1 MSSASLLRR
10 GQSIVAER
18 SLFWGLAAL
27 LTLTAILPVGRL
39 LVEGVLPGG
48 VPGLAPFNRVLN
60 DPATWVA
67 LGHTLWVSLAAMVIS
82 GVIGGA
88 MALVV
93 ALTDLPAKRIAVF
106 CFTML
111 LMVPS
116 QITTIAWIELL
127 GPSSALLHWVG
138 LAPAPGT
145 RHPLYSPAGITVLLG
160 LEHAPLVFLG
170 LRTALRLLPGDLI
183 EAARASGARPPRVVR
198 TVIVPLMGPSLIAG
212 MALAFVSNIGNFGT
226 PALLGIPARFPMLT
240 TLIYQR
246 LSGFGPRV
254 LSEVAVLS
262 LVLGVIA
269 IVGVGFESW
278 LSGRRDVRVDG
289 AAATPVRLS
298 LGAWRWPTI
307 LLVWGF
313 LAATLLVP
321 LSALLATAL
330 VRAYGQPFGLATM
343 TLENFR
349 FILFDHPA
357 ARRAVVNSFMLSIA
371 AALLLFLAAVPVA
384 YFAVWRRSRLMR
396 TLVFATELSY
406 ALPGVVLAIA
416 AILIFIR
423 PVLGLSLYNTLGI
436 ILMAYLAR
444 FFTLA
449 QRPVAAAFRQLD
461 IRLEEAAQMSGAGF
475 VRRVLTVALPLVA
488 PAAAAGGLLV
498 FLTAFNE
505 LTVSAL
511 LWSAGHETL
520 GVVVFSL
527 EQGGDNTLAAAIASL
542 TVAATVGLMA
552 VASFLTRNLAHPVLP
567 WQA

>member
-1 MSSASLLRR
+1 M
-10 GQSIVAER
+10 
-18 SLFWGLAAL
+18 FWGLSAL
-27 LTLTAILPVGRL
+27 LSLIAIFPVARL
-39 LVEGVLPGG
+39 LVEGAMPGG
-48 VPGLAPFNRVLN
+48 VPGFGAIDRVLQ

-67 LGHTLWVSLAAMVIS
+67 FGHTLWVSLVAMVIS
-82 GVIGGA
+82 GIIGGA

-93 ALTDLPAKRIAVF
+93 ALTDLPAKVVLVF
-106 CFTML
+106 GFTML
-111 LMVPS
+111 LMIPS

-127 GPSSALLHWVG
+127 GPASPLLKLVG

-145 RHPLYSPAGITVLLG
+145 RHPLYSSTGITLLLG

-170 LRTALRLLPGDLI
+170 LRTALRSLPGDLI
-183 EAARASGARPPRVVR
+183 EAARAAGARPPRVVA
-198 TVIVPLMGPSLIAG
+198 TIVVPLMGPSLIAG

-262 LVLGVIA
+262 LLLGVLA
-269 IVGVGFESW
+269 VGGVLFETW
-278 LSGRRDVRVDG
+278 LAGRRDVRIDG
-289 AAATPVRLS
+289 APAPVRIP
-298 LGAWRWPTI
+298 LGPWRWPVI
-307 LLVWGF
+307 LLVWTF

-321 LSALLATAL
+321 LAALISTAL
-330 VRAYGQPFGLATM
+330 VAAYGQPLGLATA

-357 ARRAVVNSFMLSIA
+357 ARRAVVNSLGLATSAAVLLS
-371 AALLLFLAAVPVA
+371 LAAVPAA
-384 YFAVWRRSRLMR
+384 YFAVWRRRRLMR
-396 TLVFATELSY
+396 ALVLASELSY

-423 PVLGLSLYNTLGI
+423 PIFGFSLYNTLGI

-461 IRLEEAAQMSGAGF
+461 IKLEEAAQMAGAGF

-520 GVVVFSL
+520 GVVVFGL
-527 EQGGDNTLAAAIASL
+527 EQAGDNTVAAAIASL
-542 TVAATVGLMA
+542 TVGATVALMA
-552 VASFLTRNLAHPVLP
+552 IASFLTRNLATPVLP

>member
-1 MSSASLLRR
+1 MPGR
-10 GQSIVAER
+10 GRSVAAER

-27 LTLTAILPVGRL
+27 LGLIAVVPVARL
-39 LVEGVLPGG
+39 MTEGVMPGG
-48 VPGLAPFNRVLN
+48 IPGLGPFRRVLA

-67 LGHTLWVSLAAMVIS
+67 LGQTLWVSLAAMVLS
-82 GVIGGA
+82 GLVGGA
-88 MALVV
+88 MALIV
-93 ALTDLPAKRIAVF
+93 ALTDLPAKRALVF
-106 CFTML
+106 AFTML

-116 QITTIAWIELL
+116 QVTTIAWIELL
-127 GPSSALLHWVG
+127 GPSSALLHLVG
-138 LAPAPGT
+138 LAPVPGT
-145 RHPLYSPAGITVLLG
+145 RNPLYSATGITVLLG

-170 LRTALRLLPGDLI
+170 LRTALRALPGELV
-183 EAARASGARPPRVVR
+183 EAARASGARPARVVR

-254 LSEVAVLS
+254 LAEVAVLS
-262 LVLGVIA
+262 LLLGVLA
-269 IVGVGFESW
+269 VAGVLIEAW
-278 LSGRRDVRVDG
+278 LAGRRDVRVDG
-289 AAATPVRLS
+289 AAAAPVRLP
-298 LGAWRWPTI
+298 LGRWRWPVM

-313 LAATLLVP
+313 LATTLLVP
-321 LSALLATAL
+321 LTALLSTAL
-330 VRAYGQPFGLATM
+330 VAAYGQPFGLATA

-349 FILFDHPA
+349 FILFGHPA
-357 ARRAVVNSFMLSIA
+357 ARRAVANSLLLALGA
-371 AALLLFLAAVPVA
+371 AVLLFLAAVPVA
-384 YFAVWRRSRLMR
+384 YFAVWRRRRLMR
-396 TLVFATELSY
+396 ALVLATELSY

-423 PVLGLSLYNTLGI
+423 PVLGFTLYNTLGI

-449 QRPVAAAFRQLD
+449 HRPVAAAFRQLD

-542 TVAATVGLMA
+542 TIVATVGLMA
-552 VASFLTRNLAHPVLP
+552 IASFLTRNLAHPVLP

>member
-1 MSSASLLRR
+1 MPNR
-10 GQSIVAER
+10 GRSIAAER
-18 SLFWGLAAL
+18 CLFWGLAVL
-27 LTLTAILPVGRL
+27 LSLIAILPVARL
-39 LVEGVLPGG
+39 LVEGAMPGG
-48 VPGLAPFNRVLN
+48 VPGIGALDRVLN

-67 LGHTLWVSLAAMVIS
+67 FGHTLWVSLVAMAIS
-82 GVIGGA
+82 GLIGGA

-93 ALTDLPAKRIAVF
+93 ALTDLPAKGVMVF
-106 CFTML
+106 GFTML
-111 LMVPS
+111 LMIPS

-127 GPSSALLHWVG
+127 GPSSPLLKLIG

-145 RHPLYSPAGITVLLG
+145 RHPLYSATGITVLLG
-160 LEHAPLVFLG
+160 LEHAPPVFLG
-170 LRTALRLLPGDLI
+170 LRTALRSLPGDLI
-183 EAARASGARPPRVVR
+183 EAARAAGARPPRVVR
-198 TVIVPLMGPSLIAG
+198 TIVVPLMGPSLIAG

-246 LSGFGPRV
+246 LSGFGTNV
-254 LSEVAVLS
+254 LPEVAALS
-262 LVLGVIA
+262 LLLGVLA
-269 IVGVGFESW
+269 VGGVLFETW
-278 LSGRRDVRVDG
+278 LAGRRDVRIDG
-289 AAATPVRLS
+289 AAVPIRIPLGPWRLP
-298 LGAWRWPTI
+298 LTV
-307 LLVWGF
+307 LVWTF

-321 LSALLATAL
+321 FAALLSTAL
-330 VRAYGQPFGLATM
+330 VAAYGQPLGLATA

-349 FILFDHPA
+349 FILFEHPA
-357 ARRAVVNSFMLSIA
+357 ARRAVVNSLGLA
-371 AALLLFLAAVPVA
+371 ATAAVLLALAAVPAA
-384 YFAVWRRSRLMR
+384 YFAVWRGRRLMR
-396 TLVFATELSY
+396 ALVLATELSY

-423 PVLGLSLYNTLGI
+423 PIFGFSLYNTLGI
-436 ILMAYLAR
+436 ILVAYLAR

-461 IRLEEAAQMSGAGF
+461 IRLEEAAQMTGAGF

-520 GVVVFSL
+520 GVVVFGL
-527 EQGGDNTLAAAIASL
+527 EQGGDNTVAAAIASL

-552 VASFLTRNLAHPVLP
+552 LASFLTRNLATPVLP

>member
-1 MSSASLLRR
+1 MPNR
-10 GQSIVAER
+10 GRSIAAER

-27 LTLTAILPVGRL
+27 LSLIAIFPVARL
-39 LVEGVLPGG
+39 LAEGVMPGG
-48 VPGLAPFNRVLN
+48 APGLGALDRVLN

-67 LGHTLWVSLAAMVIS
+67 FGHTLWVSLVAMAIS
-82 GVIGGA
+82 GLIGGA

-93 ALTDLPAKRIAVF
+93 ALTDLPAKGVLVF
-106 CFTML
+106 GFTML
-111 LMVPS
+111 LMIPS

-127 GPSSALLHWVG
+127 GPSSPLLKLVG

-145 RHPLYSPAGITVLLG
+145 RHPLYSATGITVLLG

-170 LRTALRLLPGDLI
+170 LRTALRSLPGDLI
-183 EAARASGARPPRVVR
+183 EAARAAGARPPRVVR
-198 TVIVPLMGPSLIAG
+198 TIVVPLMGPSLIAG

-246 LSGFGPRV
+246 LSGFGTNV
-254 LSEVAVLS
+254 LPEVAALS
-262 LVLGVIA
+262 LLLGVLA
-269 IVGVGFESW
+269 VGGVLFESW
-278 LSGRRDVRVDG
+278 LAGRRDVRIDG
-289 AAATPVRLS
+289 AAVPIRIP
-298 LGAWRWPTI
+298 LGPWRMP
-307 LLVWGF
+307 LAVLVWTF

-321 LSALLATAL
+321 FAALLSTAL
-330 VRAYGQPFGLATM
+330 VAAYGQPLGIATA

-349 FILFDHPA
+349 FILFEHPA
-357 ARRAVVNSFMLSIA
+357 ARRAVVNSLGLA
-371 AALLLFLAAVPVA
+371 ATAAVLLALAAVPAA
-384 YFAVWRRSRLMR
+384 YFAVWRGRRLMR
-396 TLVFATELSY
+396 ALVLATELSY

-423 PVLGLSLYNTLGI
+423 PIFGFSLYNTLGI
-436 ILMAYLAR
+436 ILVAYLAR

-461 IRLEEAAQMSGAGF
+461 IRLEEAAQMTGAGF

-520 GVVVFSL
+520 GVVVFGL
-527 EQGGDNTLAAAIASL
+527 EQGGDNTVAAAIASL

-552 VASFLTRNLAHPVLP
+552 LASFLTRNLATPVLP

>member
-1 MSSASLLRR
+1 MPDK
-10 GQSIVAER
+10 SIAIER
-18 SLFWGLAAL
+18 SLYWGLAAL
-27 LTLTAILPVGRL
+27 LSLIAIVPIARL
-39 LVEGVLPGG
+39 MIEGAMPGG
-48 VPGLAPFNRVLN
+48 VAGLGPFRRVLG

-67 LGHTLWVSLAAMVIS
+67 LGHTLWVSFAAMAIS
-82 GVIGGA
+82 GLVGGA
-88 MALVV
+88 VALVV
-93 ALTDLPAKRIAVF
+93 ALTDLPAKKLLVF
-106 CFTML
+106 GFTML

-116 QITTIAWIELL
+116 QVTTIAWIELL
-127 GPSSALLHWVG
+127 GPSSALLHLIG
-138 LAPAPGT
+138 LAPAPGS
-145 RHPLYSPAGITVLLG
+145 RHPLYSATGIIVLLG

-170 LRTALRLLPGDLI
+170 LRTALRSLPGELV
-183 EAARASGARPPRVVR
+183 EAARASGARPLRVIR
-198 TVIVPLMGPSLIAG
+198 TVILPLMGPSLIAG
-212 MALAFVSNIGNFGT
+212 MVLAFVSNIGNFGT

-254 LSEVAVLS
+254 LSDVAVLS
-262 LVLGVIA
+262 LLLGVIA
-269 IVGVGFESW
+269 VAGVLVEAW
-278 LSGRRDVRVDG
+278 LAGRRDVRVEG
-289 AAATPVRLS
+289 TAAAPVRLP
-298 LGAWRWPTI
+298 LGRWRGPVI

-321 LSALLATAL
+321 LAALLATAL
-330 VRAYGQPFGLATM
+330 VRAYGQPLGLGTA

-349 FILFDHPA
+349 FILFQHPVVL
-357 ARRAVVNSFMLSIA
+357 RALANSLGLALA
-371 AALLLFLAAVPVA
+371 AAVFLFLAAVPVA
-384 YFAVWRRSRLMR
+384 YFAIWRRRRLMR
-396 TLVFATELSY
+396 ALVLATELSY

-461 IRLEEAAQMSGAGF
+461 IRLEEAAEMSGAGF
-475 VRRVLTVALPLVA
+475 ARRLVTVALPLVA

-520 GVVVFSL
+520 GVVLFSL
-527 EQGGDNTLAAAIASL
+527 EQGGDNTLAAALASL
-542 TVAATVGLMA
+542 TVVATVGLMA
-552 VASFLTRNLAHPVLP
+552 LASYLTRNLVHPVLP

>member
-1 MSSASLLRR
+1 
-10 GQSIVAER
+10 
-18 SLFWGLAAL
+18 
-27 LTLTAILPVGRL
+27 
-39 LVEGVLPGG
+39 
-48 VPGLAPFNRVLN
+48 
-60 DPATWVA
+60 
-67 LGHTLWVSLAAMVIS
+67 
-82 GVIGGA
+82 
-88 MALVV
+88 
-93 ALTDLPAKRIAVF
+93 
-106 CFTML
+106 
-111 LMVPS
+111 
-116 QITTIAWIELL
+116 
-127 GPSSALLHWVG
+127 
-138 LAPAPGT
+138 
-145 RHPLYSPAGITVLLG
+145 VLLG

-170 LRTALRLLPGDLI
+170 LRTALRSLPGDLI
-183 EAARASGARPPRVVR
+183 EAARASGARPPRVGL

-269 IVGVGFESW
+269 IIGVGFESW
-278 LSGRRDVRVDG
+278 LTGRRDVRVDG

-298 LGAWRWPTI
+298 LGPWRWPVI

-313 LAATLLVP
+313 LTATLLVP
-321 LSALLATAL
+321 LAALLATAL
-330 VRAYGQPFGLATM
+330 VKAYGQPLSLETA

-349 FILFDHPA
+349 FILFEHPA
-357 ARRAVVNSFMLSIA
+357 ARRAVVNSFVLATSA
-371 AALLLFLAAVPVA
+371 AVLLCLAAVPVA
-384 YFAVWRRSRLMR
+384 YFAVWRRRRLMQA
-396 TLVFATELSY
+396 LVLATELSY

-416 AILIFIR
+416 AILFFIR

-436 ILMAYLAR
+436 ILIAYLAR

-475 VRRVLTVALPLVA
+475 VRRVLTVALPLVV

-552 VASFLTRNLAHPVLP
+552 MASFLTRNLAHPVLP

>member
-1 MSSASLLRR
+1 LRR
-10 GQSIVAER
+10 GRGRSIAAER

-27 LTLTAILPVGRL
+27 LALIAILPVGRL
-39 LVEGVLPGG
+39 LAEGAMPGG
-48 VPGLAPFNRVLN
+48 IPGLGPARRVLG

-67 LGHTLWVSLAAMVIS
+67 LGHTLWVSLAAMIIS
-82 GVIGGA
+82 GLVGGA

-93 ALTDLPAKRIAVF
+93 ALTDLPGKRVLVF
-106 CFTML
+106 GFIML

-127 GPSSALLHWVG
+127 GPSSALLHLVG

-145 RHPLYSPAGITVLLG
+145 RHPLYSATGITLLLG

-170 LRTALRLLPGDLI
+170 LRTALRALPGELI
-183 EAARASGARPPRVVR
+183 EAARAAGARPPRVVR
-198 TVIVPLMGPSLIAG
+198 TVVLPLIGPSLIAG

-262 LVLGVIA
+262 LLLGVLA
-269 IVGVGFESW
+269 AAGVLIETW
-278 LSGRRDVRVDG
+278 LVGRRDVRVDG
-289 AAATPVRLS
+289 AAAAPVRLP
-298 LGAWRWPTI
+298 LGRWRRPVAG
-307 LLVWGF
+307 LVWGF
-313 LAATLLVP
+313 LAVTLLVP
-321 LSALLATAL
+321 LSALVSTAL
-330 VRAYGQPFGLATM
+330 VAAYGQPLGLATA
-343 TLENFR
+343 TIENFR
-349 FILFDHPA
+349 FILFEHPA
-357 ARRAVVNSFMLSIA
+357 ARRAAVNSLILALA
-371 AALLLFLAAVPVA
+371 AAALLFLAAVPVA
-384 YFAVWRRSRLMR
+384 YFAVWRRRRLMQA
-396 TLVFATELSY
+396 LVLATELSY

-449 QRPVAAAFRQLD
+449 QRPVSAAFRQLD

-475 VRRVLTVALPLVA
+475 VRRVITVALPLVA

-520 GVVVFSL
+520 GVVLFGL

-542 TVAATVGLMA
+542 TVVATVGLMA
-552 VASFLTRNLAHPVLP
+552 IASFLTRNLAHPVLP

>member
-1 MSSASLLRR
+1 MSSALLVRR
-10 GQSIVAER
+10 AQSIVAER

-27 LTLTAILPVGRL
+27 LTLIAIVPIGRL
-39 LVEGVLPGG
+39 LIEGVLPGG
-48 VPGLAPFNRVLN
+48 VPGLGPFRRVLN

-67 LGHTLWVSLAAMVIS
+67 LGHTLWVSLAAMALS
-82 GVIGGA
+82 GLVGGG

-93 ALTDLPAKRIAVF
+93 ALTDLPAKRVLVF
-106 CFTML
+106 GFTML

-127 GPSSALLHWVG
+127 GPSSALLHLVG
-138 LAPAPGT
+138 LAPAPGA
-145 RHPLYSPAGITVLLG
+145 RHPLYSATGITLLLG

-170 LRTALRLLPGDLI
+170 LRTALRSLPADLI
-183 EAARASGARPPRVVR
+183 EAARASGARPARVVR

-262 LVLGVIA
+262 LLLAVIA
-269 IVGVGFESW
+269 IAGVSVESW
-278 LSGRRDVRVDG
+278 LAGRRDVRVDG
-289 AAATPVRLS
+289 AAAPVRLA
-298 LGAWRWPTI
+298 LGAWRWPVI

-313 LAATLLVP
+313 LALTLLVP
-321 LSALLATAL
+321 LAALLATAL
-330 VRAYGQPFGLATM
+330 VKAYGQPFGLATA
-343 TLENFR
+343 TLDNFR
-349 FILFDHPA
+349 FILFEHPA
-357 ARRAVVNSFMLSIA
+357 ARRAVANSFMLASSA
-371 AALLLFLAAVPVA
+371 AVLLFLAAVPAA
-384 YFAVWRRSRLMR
+384 YFAVWRRRRLMR
-396 TLVFATELSY
+396 LLVLATELSY

-423 PVLGLSLYNTLGI
+423 PVFGLSLYNTLGI
-436 ILMAYLAR
+436 ILIAYLAR

-461 IRLEEAAQMSGAGF
+461 VRLEEAAQMSGAGF

-488 PAAAAGGLLV
+488 PAAAAVGLLV

-520 GVVVFSL
+520 GVVVFNL
-527 EQGGDNTLAAAIASL
+527 EQGGDNTSAAAIASL

-552 VASFLTRNLAHPVLP
+552 LASFLTRNLAHPVLP

>member
-1 MSSASLLRR
+1 MPDKA
-10 GQSIVAER
+10 IAVER

-27 LTLTAILPVGRL
+27 LSLIAILPIARL
-39 LVEGVLPGG
+39 LVEGVMPGG
-48 VPGLAPFNRVLN
+48 VAGLGPFRRVLG

-82 GVIGGA
+82 GLVGGA

-93 ALTDLPAKRIAVF
+93 ALTDLPAKRVLVF
-106 CFTML
+106 GFVML

-127 GPSSALLHWVG
+127 GPSSALLHLIG

-145 RHPLYSPAGITVLLG
+145 RHPLYSATGITLLLG
-160 LEHAPLVFLG
+160 LEHAPLAFLG
-170 LRTALRLLPGDLI
+170 LRTALRSLPGELI
-183 EAARASGARPPRVVR
+183 EAARASGARPLRVVR
-198 TVIVPLMGPSLIAG
+198 TVILPLMGPSLIAG

-262 LVLGVIA
+262 LLLGVIA
-269 IVGVGFESW
+269 IAGVLVEAW

-289 AAATPVRLS
+289 AAATPVRLP
-298 LGAWRWPTI
+298 LGRWRWPVIVT
-307 LLVWGF
+307 VWGF

-321 LSALLATAL
+321 LAALLSTAL
-330 VRAYGQPFGLATM
+330 VRAYGQPLGFDTAT
-343 TLENFR
+343 LDNFR
-349 FILFDHPA
+349 FILFEHPA
-357 ARRAVVNSFMLSIA
+357 ARRAAVNSLGLALA
-371 AALLLFLAAVPVA
+371 AAALLFLAAVPVA
-384 YFAVWRRSRLMR
+384 YFAVWRRRRLMR
-396 TLVFATELSY
+396 ALVLATELAY

-461 IRLEEAAQMSGAGF
+461 IRLEEAAEMSGAGF
-475 VRRVLTVALPLVA
+475 ARRVLTVALPLVA

-527 EQGGDNTLAAAIASL
+527 EQGGDNTLAAAIAGL
-542 TVAATVGLMA
+542 TVVATVGLMA
-552 VASFLTRNLAHPVLP
+552 LASYLTRNLAHPVLP